1 MTSVIVSLLL
11 SLLSPSSSFSSPSL
25 PLSTHFLYVSIPLSL
40 LFVVM
45 VIVSSPQI
53 NINLP
58 FILQLQRLV
67 LSSLSPLD
75 KLKKIEPVEEVG
87 PKTLNPL
94 EERQRFLQSR
104 YSEPGPELV
113 VTLSLNSPQVL
124 LLEDATNNDTRLL
137 LLEVCKAVCMITAQ
151 NVSTVI

>member
-11 SLLSPSSSFSSPSL
+11 SLLSLLIFLL
-25 PLSTHFLYVSIPLSL
+25 PLPPSFHSLSVRFHTSLSL

-124 LLEDATNNDTRLL
+124 LLEDATNSDTRLL
-137 LLEVCKAVCMITAQ
+137 LLEVCKAVCMITG
-151 NVSTVI
+151 